1 MAADFRIYEGNLK
14 PIKTRVLV
22 TDMNFEAY
30 KTKSGLIIPGDDGV
44 VHGIKPRWAKVLA
57 VGPKAPSDLKEGDWI
72 LIQHGRWSRGI
83 KMQDPKSKE
92 TKTIWMVESE
102 SILLRG
108 DHKPDDYYSAKVIN

>member
-1 MAADFRIYEGNLK
+1 MAASFRIYEGNLR

-22 TDMNFEAY
+22 TDMNFDDY

-57 VGPKAPSDLKEGDWI
+57 VGPKGPSELKEGDWV

-83 KMQDPKSKE
+83 HMQDPDSKE
-92 TKTIWMVESE
+92 TKIIWMVESE
-102 SILLRG
+102 SILLHG
-108 DHKPDDYYSAKVIN
+108 DHKPADYYSAKVIQ